1 MAGILRFFY
10 YAPISV
16 FGKIEV
22 AFSIITGYL
31 NTFVLSSPL
40 EIFEDGNVCFGLLL
54 ETISSLFRIS
64 LQEEKKRKN
73 DKNNT
78 LNQ

>member
-1 MAGILRFFY
+1 MVETLPCFY
-10 YAPISV
+10 YAPISI
-16 FGKIEV
+16 FDKINV

-54 ETISSLFRIS
+54 VAISSLFRIS
-64 LQEEKKRKN
+64 LQEEKSRKN